1 MTRNTNNKKVNNVI
15 TSAKK
20 SFVRFLALGLAV
32 GTISGC
38 GKQDIETVVSTV
50 STGAE
55 KVRGESEKIAEK
67 IDQVEKI
74 EIPNIFDVKKY
85 FAGND
90 AGLYDDEGK
99 KVGTLDINS
108 ILKII
113 GSSKDG
119 NWFKTEDGFLV
130 KKSELNEV
138 PVTHVKAVN
147 PEIVYTQYF
156 NVRVHKSPDKT
167 SDVIIE
173 LSINKAVLKTGE
185 VEFASGDEVTKIDSS
200 GDHGWSEVK
209 FKMEGVETIGY
220 VYTDYIGTGRS
231 ETRSGAIEAP
241 SYSDEEKAALNEK
254 AASYGISATATTDEE
269 YEELSKAIAA
279 YENPDSTKTAIEKWA
294 DEQVKKAEEQA
305 KKDAEKA
312 KQQQASSPSVS
323 APSNKP
329 DGASYYDYSCKSWVY
344 ETHSYIFTNDRYWL
358 ENEPRY
364 DHAESNYWLA
374 LAGGDKNLAFEMACQ
389 ASWEEMSQGGLSIP

>member
-113 GSSKDG
+113 GSSEDG

-130 KKSELNEV
+130 KKSELNEA

-185 VEFASGDEVTKIDSS
+185 VEFANGDEVTKIDSS

-254 AASYGISATATTDEE
+254 AVSYGISATATTDEE

-312 KQQQASSPSVS
+312 KQQQAASNQSSQTVTPLVWTSS
-323 APSNKP
+323 HIYP
-329 DGASYYDYSCKSWVY
+329 
-344 ETHSYIFTNDRYWL
+344 FTKDCYVKG
-358 ENEPRY
+358 EY
-364 DHAESNYWLA
+364 DHASSNYWLGVA
-374 LAGGDKNLAFEMACQ
+374 NGDPYLAGEMA
-389 ASWEEMSQGGLSIP
+389 ANESWNRMSQGGLSIP